1 MNVVI
6 LVGRLT
12 RDPEIKSAGSTT
24 VANFNVAV
32 NRNFKDKDGNYGADF
47 VNCVAFGKTAE
58 FLEKHFHKG
67 NMIGVTG
74 RINTGSFTNA
84 DGKTIYTTDVAV
96 EKVEFVGSK
105 SDNSAS
111 TVDAVPV
118 DDKTADKPKRSSKA
132 APAQTQADEFIS
144 IPDSIDDIPFVN

>member
-12 RDPEIKSAGSTT
+12 RDPEIKTGNST
-24 VANFNVAV
+24 VAKFNVAV
-32 NRNFKDKDGNYGADF
+32 NRDFKDANGNYGADF

-58 FLEKHFHKG
+58 FLDKHFHKG
-67 NMIGVTG
+67 NMIGITG
-74 RINTGSFTNA
+74 RINTGSFTNK
-84 DGKTIYTTDVAV
+84 DGQTIYTTDVAV
-96 EKVEFVGSK
+96 EKVKFVGSK

-111 TVDAVPV
+111 TVDAVPI
-118 DDKTADKPKRSSKA
+118 ADKPKRSSKA
-132 APAQTQADEFIS
+132 ATAQPQADEFIS

>member
-12 RDPEIKSAGSTT
+12 RDPEIKTGNST
-24 VANFNVAV
+24 VAKFNVAV
-32 NRNFKDKDGNYGADF
+32 NRNFKDASGNYGADF

-58 FLEKHFHKG
+58 FLDKHFHKG
-67 NMIGVTG
+67 SMIGITG
-74 RINTGSFTNA
+74 RINTGSYQNR
-84 DGKTIYTTDVAV
+84 DGQTIYTTDVAV

-105 SDNSAS
+105 SDNAAS

-118 DDKTADKPKRSSKA
+118 ADKPKKSKTSA
-132 APAQTQADEFIS
+132 STPAADEFIS

>member
-12 RDPEIKSAGSTT
+12 RDPEIKTGNST
-24 VANFNVAV
+24 VAKFNVAV
-32 NRNFKDKDGNYGADF
+32 NRDFKDANGNYGADF

-74 RINTGSFTNA
+74 RINTGSFTNK
-84 DGKTIYTTDVAV
+84 DGQTIYTTDVAV
-96 EKVEFVGSK
+96 EKVKFVGSK

-111 TVDAVPV
+111 TADAVSV
-118 DDKTADKPKRSSKA
+118 ADKPKRTSKA
-132 APAQTQADEFIS
+132 APSQPQADEFIS